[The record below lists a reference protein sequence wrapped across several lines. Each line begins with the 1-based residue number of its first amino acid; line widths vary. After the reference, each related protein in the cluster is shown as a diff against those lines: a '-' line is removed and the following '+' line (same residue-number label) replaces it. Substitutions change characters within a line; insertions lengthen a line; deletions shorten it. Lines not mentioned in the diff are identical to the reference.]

1 MGVHHHHHHQHHQ
14 HLGSRTRA
22 RCRARCLD
30 FMNPIWAHGVT
41 VAVQGHMEEAS
52 RWMMADPTKAQMHVQ
67 TAQSIQNT
75 TMGMVNYLLV
85 QQAQSSMARAAPQGF
100 SSPSVPF
107 HGQSSHLAPS
117 FSSDAFD
124 PWGQATWRR
133 EVQMPCDD
141 ASLQVPAAAV
151 DDPQP
156 AMLPQNDADPDED
169 GCIETPIPP
178 RPPDHPQPA
187 IETPLQPRPPDHPQP
202 AIETPLRPRPPD
214 HPPPLKL
221 LEYPTDD
228 EDETPIPPRPPDHP
242 QPAIVTPMQPR
253 QPDHPPPATM
263 LPENDAYPTDDEFD
277 EIPMPPRP
285 PDGYVAP
292 ICDEPNCNNI
302 SAWECST
309 KKCKRHCGVTSNP

>member
-1 MGVHHHHHHQHHQ
+1 
-14 HLGSRTRA
+14 
-22 RCRARCLD
+22 
-30 FMNPIWAHGVT
+30 MNPIWAHGVT

-85 QQAQSSMARAAPQGF
+85 QQAQSSTAMPAQ
-100 SSPSVPF
+100 SSSAQRGLSSASVPF
-107 HGQSSHLAPS
+107 HGQSSHHAPS
-117 FSSDAFD
+117 LSYGAFD
-124 PWGQATWRR
+124 PWEQATWRR

-141 ASLQVPAAAV
+141 ASLQVPAAKV

-156 AMLPQNDADPDED
+156 AMLPQNDAEPDED

-178 RPPDHPQPA
+178 RPPA
-187 IETPLQPRPPDHPQP
+187 TPDHPQP
-202 AIETPLRPRPPD
+202 ATL
-214 HPPPLKL
+214 
-221 LEYPTDD
+221 
-228 EDETPIPPRPPDHP
+228 P
-242 QPAIVTPMQPR
+242 Q
-253 QPDHPPPATM
+253 
-263 LPENDAYPTDDEFD
+263 NDADPTDDEFD

-292 ICDEPNCNNI
+292 TCDEPNCNNI

-309 KKCKRHCGVTSNP
+309 KKCKLHCGVTSNP